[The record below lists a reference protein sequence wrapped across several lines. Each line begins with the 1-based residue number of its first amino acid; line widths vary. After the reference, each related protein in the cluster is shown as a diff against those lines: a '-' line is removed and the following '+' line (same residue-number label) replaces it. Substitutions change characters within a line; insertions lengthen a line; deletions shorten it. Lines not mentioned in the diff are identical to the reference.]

1 MATVDFLLDTETL
14 GTDHDAL
21 VLNLGIVPFNIDG
34 KDDPFDLLKRSLT
47 VRFDKKQLFATKRFS
62 YTDDTKNWWKK
73 QPQEVQD
80 LNLKAT
86 PDDVSLQ
93 EGCQRIIDY
102 LKENGYSRK
111 STLWTRGLDFDIPIV
126 KNLFNVSGLDYPFNP
141 FMSRDVR
148 TFLEVLTGEDS
159 RVYRPKGFNE
169 KLKDFPKHFST
180 YDAIRDVIFMQMA
193 FNDE

>member
-1 MATVDFLLDTETL
+1 MTDFLLDTETL
-14 GTDHDAL
+14 GTEHDAL
-21 VLNLGIVPFNIDG
+21 VLNLGIVPFNIDDQ
-34 KDDPFDLLKRSLT
+34 DDPYDLLKKSLT
-47 VRFDKKQLFATKRFS
+47 VRFDKKQLFSTKRFS

-86 PDDVSLQ
+86 PDDVSLTV
-93 EGCQRIIDY
+93 GCQQIIDF
-102 LKENGYSRK
+102 LEKNKYSRK

-126 KNLFNVSGLDYPFNP
+126 KNLFNVSGSPYPFNP

-159 RVYRPKGFNE
+159 RRWRPKGYNE
-169 KLKDFPKHFST
+169 RLKDFPKHFST
-180 YDAIRDVIFMQMA
+180 YDAIRDVIFMQMV

>member
-1 MATVDFLLDTETL
+1 MTDFFLDTETL
-14 GTDHDAL
+14 GTEHDAL
-21 VLNLGIVPFNIDG
+21 VLNLGIVPFNIDDQ
-34 KDDPFDLLKRSLT
+34 DDPYELLKKSLT

-86 PDDVSLQ
+86 PDDVSLTV
-93 EGCQRIIDY
+93 GCQQIIDF
-102 LKENGYSRK
+102 LDKNKYSRK
-111 STLWTRGLDFDIPIV
+111 STLWTRGLDFDIPII
-126 KNLFNVSGLDYPFNP
+126 KNLFNVSGLPYPFNP

-159 RVYRPKGFNE
+159 RRWRPKGYNE
-169 KLKDFPKHFST
+169 RLKDFPKHFST
-180 YDAIRDVIFMQMA
+180 YDAIRDVIFMQMV

>member
-1 MATVDFLLDTETL
+1 MTDFLLDTETL
-14 GTDHDAL
+14 GTEHDAL
-21 VLNLGIVPFNIDG
+21 VLNLGIVPFNIDDQ
-34 KDDPFDLLKRSLT
+34 DDPYELLKKSLT

-73 QPQEVQD
+73 QSQEVQD

-86 PDDVSLQ
+86 PDDVSLIV
-93 EGCQRIIDY
+93 GCQQIIDF
-102 LKENGYSRK
+102 LEKNKYSRK

-126 KNLFNVSGLDYPFNP
+126 KNLFNVSGLPYPFNP

-159 RVYRPKGFNE
+159 RRWRPKGYNE
-169 KLKDFPKHFST
+169 RLKDFPKHFST
-180 YDAIRDVIFMQMA
+180 YDAIRDIILIQMVFA
-193 FNDE
+193 DC

>member
-1 MATVDFLLDTETL
+1 MTDFLLDTETL
-14 GTDHDAL
+14 GTGHDAL
-21 VLNLGIVPFNIDG
+21 VLNLGIVPFNIDDQ
-34 KDDPFDLLKRSLT
+34 DDPYDLLKKSLT
-47 VRFDKKQLFATKRFS
+47 VRFDKKQLFSTKRFS
-62 YTDDTKNWWKK
+62 YTDDTKNWWKN

-86 PDDVSLQ
+86 PDDVSLTV
-93 EGCQRIIDY
+93 GCQQIIDF
-102 LKENGYSRK
+102 LEKNKYSRK

-126 KNLFNVSGLDYPFNP
+126 KNLFNVSGLPYPFNP

-159 RVYRPKGFNE
+159 RRWRPKGYNE
-169 KLKDFPKHFST
+169 RLKDFPKHFST
-180 YDAIRDVIFMQMA
+180 YDAIRDVIFMQMV

>member
-1 MATVDFLLDTETL
+1 MTDFLLDTETL
-14 GTDHDAL
+14 GTEHDAL
-21 VLNLGIVPFNIDG
+21 VLNLGIVPFNIDDQ
-34 KDDPFDLLKRSLT
+34 DDPYDLLKKSLT

-86 PDDVSLQ
+86 PDDVSLAV
-93 EGCQRIIDY
+93 GCQQIIDF
-102 LKENGYSRK
+102 LEKNKYSRK

-126 KNLFNVSGLDYPFNP
+126 KNLFNVSGLPYPFNP

-159 RVYRPKGFNE
+159 RRWRPKGYNE
-169 KLKDFPKHFST
+169 RLTDFPKHFST
-180 YDAIRDVIFMQMA
+180 YDAIRDVIFMQMV

>member
-1 MATVDFLLDTETL
+1 MTDFLLDTETL
-14 GTDHDAL
+14 GTEHDAL
-21 VLNLGIVPFNIDG
+21 VLNLGIVPFNIDDQ
-34 KDDPFDLLKRSLT
+34 DDPYDLLKKSLT

-86 PDDVSLQ
+86 PDDVSLIV
-93 EGCQRIIDY
+93 GCQQIIDF
-102 LKENGYSRK
+102 LEKNKYSRK
-111 STLWTRGLDFDIPIV
+111 STLWARGLDFDIPIV
-126 KNLFNVSGLDYPFNP
+126 KNLFNVSGLPYPFNP

-159 RVYRPKGFNE
+159 RRWRPNGYNE
-169 KLKDFPKHFST
+169 RLKDFPKHFST
-180 YDAIRDVIFMQMA
+180 YDAIRDIILIQMVFA
-193 FNDE
+193 DC

>member
-1 MATVDFLLDTETL
+1 MTDLLLDTETL
-14 GTDHDAL
+14 GTEHDAL
-21 VLNLGIVPFNIDG
+21 VLNLGIVPFNIDDQ
-34 KDDPFDLLKRSLT
+34 DDPYNLLKKSLT

-86 PDDVSLQ
+86 PDDVSLAV
-93 EGCQRIIDY
+93 GCQQIIDF
-102 LKENGYSRK
+102 LEKNKYSRK

-126 KNLFNVSGLDYPFNP
+126 KNLFNVSGLPYPFNP

-159 RVYRPKGFNE
+159 RRWRPNGYNE
-169 KLKDFPKHFST
+169 RLKYFPKHFST
-180 YDAIRDVIFMQMA
+180 YDAIRDVIFMQMV
-193 FNDE
+193 FNGDE

>member
-1 MATVDFLLDTETL
+1 MTDFLLDTETL
-14 GTDHDAL
+14 GTEHDAL
-21 VLNLGIVPFNIDG
+21 VLNLGIVPFNIDDQ
-34 KDDPFDLLKRSLT
+34 DDPYDLLKKSLT

-86 PDDVSLQ
+86 PDDVSLIV
-93 EGCQRIIDY
+93 GCQQIIDF
-102 LKENGYSRK
+102 LEKNKYSRK

-126 KNLFNVSGLDYPFNP
+126 KNLFNVSGLPYPFNP

-159 RVYRPKGFNE
+159 RRWRPNGYNE
-169 KLKDFPKHFST
+169 RLKDFPKHFST
-180 YDAIRDVIFMQMA
+180 YDAIRDVIFMQMV

>member
-1 MATVDFLLDTETL
+1 MTDFLLDTETL
-14 GTDHDAL
+14 GTEHDAL
-21 VLNLGIVPFNIDG
+21 VLNLGIVPFNIDDQ
-34 KDDPFDLLKRSLT
+34 DDPYDLLKKSLT

-86 PDDVSLQ
+86 PDDVSLIV
-93 EGCQRIIDY
+93 GCQQIIDF
-102 LKENGYSRK
+102 LEKNKYSRK
-111 STLWTRGLDFDIPIV
+111 STLWARGLDFDIPIV
-126 KNLFNVSGLDYPFNP
+126 KNLFNVSGLPYPFNP

-159 RVYRPKGFNE
+159 RRWRPNGYNE
-169 KLKDFPKHFST
+169 RLKDFPKHFST
-180 YDAIRDVIFMQMA
+180 YDAIRDVIFMQMV